1 MSGIVVEQGGQV
13 TPDPPVVG
21 DAFGQMLLAC
31 WQAGAVPGQVFEIV
45 ERDDGLITAADA
57 ARYFTT
63 PRDWAPGEREL
74 LAGIRGRVLD
84 IGCGAGRHAVFVR
97 QGGAEV
103 LGLEPSAGAA
113 QVARDRGVQV
123 VQAGVQDLPAGLGDF
138 EEFLLLGNN
147 LGLLADAVT
156 APRVLSALAEIAV
169 PGARILGEGLDPQH
183 TQNPLHVAYHARNR
197 AHGRLPGQVRIRVRQ
212 DNLATEFF
220 DYLFVSP
227 AELAGLLA
235 GTPWRIERL
244 HEHPEGRYHVEL
256 RLGS

>member
-1 MSGIVVEQGGQV
+1 MSGIVIEPDGRVS
-13 TPDPPVVG
+13 PDPPVVG

-31 WQAGAVPGQVFEIV
+31 RQAGAVPGQVFEIV

-57 ARYFTT
+57 ARYFAN
-63 PRDWAPGEREL
+63 PKDWAPGEREL

-84 IGCGAGRHAVFVR
+84 IGCGAGRHAVFLRRSGV
-97 QGGAEV
+97 EV
-103 LGLEPSAGAA
+103 LGPEPSAGA
-113 QVARDRGVQV
+113 QVAGTAECRSCRPVRT
-123 VQAGVQDLPAGLGDF
+123 PAGLGVF

-156 APRVLSALAEIAV
+156 AARVLSVLAEIAA
-169 PGARILGEGLDPQH
+169 PGADPREGLDPH
-183 TQNPLHVAYHARNR
+183 HQNPLHVAYHARNR
-197 AHGRLPGQVRIRVRQ
+197 PLGRLPGQVRIRVRH

-227 AELAGLLA
+227 EELAGLLVA
-235 GTPWRIERL
+235 TPWRIERV

-256 RLGS
+256 RLEN